1 MTVSLGAYSFRLC
14 SLIGGHIR
22 FCGNGCWRFRS
33 YRSHLEEPQVTKG
46 FCPAIRCLAVARH
59 ALTPA
64 LLRGPA
70 AIGHPWPGAAT
81 AASLPRCPLRNT
93 CVRPLGKGQADQD
106 QKPEPKPKPKP
117 DQQLPAPTDR
127 SHALRG
133 NASRDAPRHSCAGL
147 KPCVDSGTRSVP
159 SGIPTQSVGTIKKEL
174 RTPASHHSSGRALA
188 RLQLLILRCTPHRE
202 AEWRFCAV
210 GNPAW
215 MPG

>member
-1 MTVSLGAYSFRLC
+1 MQVMDNRRPGISVSVVMAA
-14 SLIGGHIR
+14 GG
-22 FCGNGCWRFRS
+22 FAFTA
-33 YRSHLEEPQVTKG
+33 SHLEKPQVTKG
-46 FCPAIRCLAVARH
+46 SCPAIRCLAQARH

-81 AASLPRCPLRNT
+81 AASLPRCPLRNA

-106 QKPEPKPKPKP
+106 QKPEPQPRQ
-117 DQQLPAPTDR
+117 DQKIAASFHSTAPTGGRVYAR
-127 SHALRG
+127 SSPLNRPSVSSPAAFDL
-133 NASRDAPRHSCAGL
+133 DAPH
-147 KPCVDSGTRSVP
+147 P
-159 SGIPTQSVGTIKKEL
+159 
-174 RTPASHHSSGRALA
+174 
-188 RLQLLILRCTPHRE
+188 RE

>member
-1 MTVSLGAYSFRLC
+1 MLFDR
-14 SLIGGHIR
+14 GHIR
-22 FCGNGCWRFRS
+22 FCGNGGWRFRFYS
-33 YRSHLEEPQVTKG
+33 DSLLQTPKRKQNALPLHSVPRLG
-46 FCPAIRCLAVARH
+46 SACPHSGIA
-59 ALTPA
+59 
-64 LLRGPA
+64 
-70 AIGHPWPGAAT
+70 PGAAT
-81 AASLPRCPLRNT
+81 AASLPRCPLRNA
-93 CVRPLGKGQADQD
+93 CVRPLGKGQADQN
-106 QKPEPKPKPKP
+106 QKPEPKP

-147 KPCVDSGTRSVP
+147 EPCVDSGTRSVP